1 MAWCFLYRSVYT
13 CLSAVQVNFAGKI
26 KKKTH
31 AALSSCAQREHRRP
45 RGYTWCTL
53 EISFYISLLH
63 YVIWIDIWIWQWL
76 NVFHVPFFVLVEMR
90 NGDKMYVLPS
100 IFDNYS
106 HKDIHNSKKVCEV
119 IANFSCNLCWWKKK
133 QFRQTVIS
141 TNKTPSKICKI
152 TTTATLHRYMH
163 LASMFYLLIKLWFVL
178 ANISHE

>member
-31 AALSSCAQREHRRP
+31 AALSSCVQREHRRA

-63 YVIWIDIWIWQWL
+63 YVIWIDFWIWQWL

-90 NGDKMYVLPS
+90 NGDKMHVLPS

-106 HKDIHNSKKVCEV
+106 HKYIYIIQRKYVKCLRILVVIDVGGKKNP
-119 IANFSCNLCWWKKK
+119 ANCYQHK
-133 QFRQTVIS
+133 
-141 TNKTPSKICKI
+141 
-152 TTTATLHRYMH
+152 
-163 LASMFYLLIKLWFVL
+163 
-178 ANISHE
+178 